1 MREKIRDK
9 GRLEHMLEAIDIILE
24 RTSGM
29 TIESLTNDKVLFGG
43 LAYYTMIIG
52 EASYMLTDEF
62 KNSHPDT
69 PWR

>member
-29 TIESLTNDKVLFGG
+29 TEEIKRHNLFHKR
-43 LAYYTMIIG
+43 L
-52 EASYMLTDEF
+52 
-62 KNSHPDT
+62 
-69 PWR
+69 